1 MHPDSDRFQ
10 SDRDRDDYEGFDDDD
25 FRRRR
30 TRRSRSAFGAGRDD
44 DRGRF
49 AQGGRSPRGRDR
61 DTDGGARF
69 GQGWGEDGWR
79 RESRESYGGRRSL
92 AGREDRWDRDGEDFA
107 PGGRGEYEH
116 ERSWSEP
123 QRFEDRFRADSDRE
137 RGSHADHGGAYRGDG
152 RSEREG
158 RGSGSSGSRDYD
170 AYFGRGSD
178 RSGLDSRRPVG
189 LYYEEWTIS
198 GPHTGR
204 GPKGYRRSDEQIS
217 EAVNQRLE
225 RHGDI
230 DASEIEVSCQDGIV
244 TLKGKVDD
252 RRTKRL
258 AEDCA
263 ESIYGARDVMNNL
276 EVDRGFF
283 ERLFG
288 IGGDQDD
295 EKASAR
301 RESKIRS

>member
-1 MHPDSDRFQ
+1 
-10 SDRDRDDYEGFDDDD
+10 
-25 FRRRR
+25 
-30 TRRSRSAFGAGRDD
+30 
-44 DRGRF
+44 
-49 AQGGRSPRGRDR
+49 
-61 DTDGGARF
+61 
-69 GQGWGEDGWR
+69 
-79 RESRESYGGRRSL
+79 
-92 AGREDRWDRDGEDFA
+92 
-107 PGGRGEYEH
+107 
-116 ERSWSEP
+116 
-123 QRFEDRFRADSDRE
+123 
-137 RGSHADHGGAYRGDG
+137 
-152 RSEREG
+152 
-158 RGSGSSGSRDYD
+158 
-170 AYFGRGSD
+170 
-178 RSGLDSRRPVG
+178 
-189 LYYEEWTIS
+189 
-198 GPHTGR
+198 
-204 GPKGYRRSDEQIS
+204 
-217 EAVNQRLE
+217 VNQRLE